1 MNSCRS
7 VFLAR
12 PGARSR
18 GSTLVG
24 IGYAQSP
31 ALCGLTKIRRAVP
44 EIRAVRAKFDDASAL
59 AGSTSRIALSGPVAQ
74 LQAIRREAEA
84 LVVPR
89 CLAPAR
95 AELVA
100 AISEFT
106 DAMML
111 FMANS
116 DDEVAATQAIAAK
129 FRSSNTHGQLEA
141 QSIDNSAIVCSPAFC
156 PR

>member
-1 MNSCRS
+1 MNRRS
-7 VFLAR
+7 VLGVLVLA
-12 PGARSR
+12 AAV
-18 GSTLVG
+18 TLVG
-24 IGYAQSP
+24 IGYAQFGP
-31 ALCGLTKIRRAVP
+31 CGLTKIRRAVP

-129 FRSSNTHGQLEA
+129 FRSSKAHGQLEA
-141 QSIDNSAIVCSPAFC
+141 QSIDSAIVCSPFC
-156 PR
+156 R